1 MADQAAAS
9 RPARAWAR
17 PAVGLAMV
25 LLVALGA
32 LAAVAAR
39 GPAPAATSAERVHA
53 IATGLRCPVCRDLS
67 VADSPAPLAQQMRN
81 QIAEGLAAGK
91 SPEAIRREF
100 VAAYGE
106 SVLLVPARRGVG
118 LVAWVAPALLLA
130 GGILAAVLAVRRW
143 RARGAAAAPA
153 ASSPSAPGTSRAD
166 KVLLERALARSEED
180 PP

>member
-9 RPARAWAR
+9 RTARAWAR
-17 PAVGLAMV
+17 PAVGLAVV

-39 GPAPAATSAERVHA
+39 GPAPASTPAERVHVIA
-53 IATGLRCPVCRDLS
+53 IGLRCPVCRDLS

-106 SVLLVPARRGVG
+106 SVLLVPTRRGVG
-118 LVAWVAPALLLA
+118 L
-130 GGILAAVLAVRRW
+130 AAVLGVRRW
-143 RARGAAAAPA
+143 RARGAAPA

-166 KVLLERALARSEED
+166 KVLLERALARFEED

>member
-1 MADQAAAS
+1 MADHAAAS

-17 PAVGLAMV
+17 PAVGLAV
-25 LLVALGA
+25 LLLVALAA

-39 GPAPAATSAERVHA
+39 GPAPASTPAERVHA

-106 SVLLVPARRGVG
+106 SVLLVPARRGAG
-118 LVAWVAPALLLA
+118 LVPWVAPALLLA
-130 GGILAAVLAVRRW
+130 GGLLAALLALRRW
-143 RARGAAAAPA
+143 RGRAGAATAGPPPTRT
-153 ASSPSAPGTSRAD
+153 SSTDRM
-166 KVLLERALARSEED
+166 LLERALARIDEEA
-180 PP
+180 P

>member
-1 MADQAAAS
+1 MADQTAAS
-9 RPARAWAR
+9 RTARAWAR
-17 PAVGLAMV
+17 PAVGLAVV

-39 GPAPAATSAERVHA
+39 GPAPASTPAERVHA

-67 VADSPAPLAQQMRN
+67 VADSPAPLARQMHN

-91 SPEAIRREF
+91 SPEAIRHEF

-130 GGILAAVLAVRRW
+130 GGMLAAVLAVRRW
-143 RARGAAAAPA
+143 WARGAAPA
-153 ASSPSAPGTSRAD
+153 ASTSSAPGTSRAD
-166 KVLLERALARSEED
+166 KVLLERALARFEED

>member
-1 MADQAAAS
+1 MANQAAAS
-9 RPARAWAR
+9 RTARAWDR
-17 PAVGLAMV
+17 PAVGLAVV

-39 GPAPAATSAERVHA
+39 GPAPASTPAERVHA

-67 VADSPAPLAQQMRN
+67 VADSPAPLARQMRD
-81 QIAEGLAAGK
+81 QIAEGLAVGK
-91 SPEAIRREF
+91 SPESIRREF

-130 GGILAAVLAVRRW
+130 GGMLAAVLAVRRW
-143 RARGAAAAPA
+143 RARGAAPA
-153 ASSPSAPGTSRAD
+153 ASTPSAPGTSRAD
-166 KVLLERALARSEED
+166 KVLLERALARDLED

>member
-9 RPARAWAR
+9 RTARARTR
-17 PAVGLAMV
+17 PAVGLAVV

-39 GPAPAATSAERVHA
+39 GPAPASTPAERVHA

-67 VADSPAPLAQQMRN
+67 VADSPAPLARQMHN

-91 SPEAIRREF
+91 SPEAIRQEF

-130 GGILAAVLAVRRW
+130 GGTLTAVLAVRRW
-143 RARGAAAAPA
+143 RARGAAPA
-153 ASSPSAPGTSRAD
+153 ASSPSAPGTSGAD
-166 KVLLERALARSEED
+166 KVLLERALARFEED

>member
-1 MADQAAAS
+1 M
-9 RPARAWAR
+9 
-17 PAVGLAMV
+17 

-39 GPAPAATSAERVHA
+39 GPAPAATPADQVHA
-53 IATGLRCPVCRDLS
+53 IATGLRCPACRDLS
-67 VADSPAPLAQQMRN
+67 VADSPAPLARQMRD
-81 QIAEGLAAGK
+81 QIAEGVAAGK

-130 GGILAAVLAVRRW
+130 GGLLAAVLAVRRW
-143 RARGAAAAPA
+143 RAPAEPGQAAPSPPSPRT
-153 ASSPSAPGTSRAD
+153 SSADRA
-166 KVLLERALARSEED
+166 LLERALARIDED
-180 PP
+180 AP

>member
-1 MADQAAAS
+1 
-9 RPARAWAR
+9 
-17 PAVGLAMV
+17 
-25 LLVALGA
+25 
-32 LAAVAAR
+32 
-39 GPAPAATSAERVHA
+39 
-53 IATGLRCPVCRDLS
+53 
-67 VADSPAPLAQQMRN
+67 MRN

-130 GGILAAVLAVRRW
+130 GGTLAAVLAVRRW
-143 RARGAAAAPA
+143 RARGAAPA
-153 ASSPSAPGTSRAD
+153 ASPSAPGTSGAD
-166 KVLLERALARSEED
+166 KVLLERALARFEED

>member
-17 PAVGLAMV
+17 PAVGLAV
-25 LLVALGA
+25 LLLVALGA

-39 GPAPAATSAERVHA
+39 GPAPASTPAERVHA

-106 SVLLVPARRGVG
+106 SVLLVPARRGAD
-118 LVAWVAPALLLA
+118 LVPWVAPALLLA
-130 GGILAAVLAVRRW
+130 GGLLAAVLALRRW
-143 RARGAAAAPA
+143 RGRARAATAGPPSTRT
-153 ASSPSAPGTSRAD
+153 SSAD
-166 KVLLERALARSEED
+166 RMLLERALARMDEEA
-180 PP
+180 P

>member
-1 MADQAAAS
+1 
-9 RPARAWAR
+9 
-17 PAVGLAMV
+17 VL
-25 LLVALGA
+25 LLVALAA

-39 GPAPAATSAERVHA
+39 GPAPASTPAERVHA

-106 SVLLVPARRGVG
+106 SVLLVPARRGAG
-118 LVAWVAPALLLA
+118 LVPWVAPALLLA
-130 GGILAAVLAVRRW
+130 GGLVAAVLALRRW
-143 RARGAAAAPA
+143 RGRAPA
-153 ASSPSAPGTSRAD
+153 ASAGPPPSARTSGAD
-166 KVLLERALARSEED
+166 RRLLERALARIDEEA
-180 PP
+180 P